1 MYPVNFV
8 FCYNGSYL
16 EKTVLVY
23 IYNIN
28 CMTLIFIVVGVVI
41 FFLVF
46 SLRVV
51 KEYDRGVIFFLGKCT
66 GVRGPGLIILVP
78 IFEQMTKV
86 ALRTITMDIPSQKII
101 TKDNVSIDIAA
112 VAYYHVVDA
121 QRSVVAIED
130 VYKAVNQISQTTV
143 RNVIGQFKLDEVL
156 SQTPEINQKI
166 KDVIDSHTEP
176 WGVEVTV
183 VEIKDITLPD
193 NMQRAM
199 AKEAEAE
206 RERRAKVVAAAGEF
220 EAAVKLGEAADIISA
235 HPVALQ
241 LRTLQTMA
249 EISVEKNS
257 TIIFP
262 AQFMTTVQEAIKM
275 IRGDGM

>member
-1 MYPVNFV
+1 
-8 FCYNGSYL
+8 
-16 EKTVLVY
+16 
-23 IYNIN
+23 
-28 CMTLIFIVVGVVI
+28 MTYVIVAAVIILII
-41 FFLVF
+41 LAQ
-46 SLRVV
+46 SLKVV

-78 IFEQMTKV
+78 IFERMTKV
-86 ALRTITMDIPSQKII
+86 TLRTITMNIPSQKII

-112 VAYYHVVDA
+112 VAYYHIVDP
-121 QRSVVAIED
+121 RKSVLAIENIYD
-130 VYKAVNQISQTTV
+130 AVNQISQTTV
-143 RNVIGQFKLDEVL
+143 RNVVGRFSLDQLL
-156 SQTPEINQKI
+156 SQTSDINVQI

-176 WGVEVTV
+176 WGAQVTA
-183 VEIKDITLPD
+183 VEIKDIVLPD

-206 RERRAKVVAAAGEF
+206 RERRAKIVAAEGEF
-220 EAAVKLGEAADIISA
+220 QAAEKLGQAADLIAA

-249 EISVEKNS
+249 EIATEKNS

-262 AQFMTTVQEAIKM
+262 AQFMTTVQEAIATIK
-275 IRGDGM
+275 GDMKSK

>member
-1 MYPVNFV
+1 MSLIWIAVGLVVV
-8 FCYNGSYL
+8 F
-16 EKTVLVY
+16 
-23 IYNIN
+23 
-28 CMTLIFIVVGVVI
+28 F
-41 FFLVF
+41 VF

-66 GVRGPGLIILVP
+66 GVRGPGLIILIP
-78 IFEQMTKV
+78 IFEQMTRV

-241 LRTLQTMA
+241 LHTLQTMA

-262 AQFMTTVQEAIKM
+262 AQFMTTVQDAIKM
-275 IRGDGM
+275 IQRDL

>member
-1 MYPVNFV
+1 
-8 FCYNGSYL
+8 
-16 EKTVLVY
+16 
-23 IYNIN
+23 
-28 CMTLIFIVVGVVI
+28 MTLILSLIGLI
-41 FFLVF
+41 LFFLIF

-78 IFEQMTKV
+78 ILEQMTKV

-121 QRSVVAIED
+121 QKSVIAIED

-176 WGVEVTV
+176 WGVQVTV

-220 EAAVKLGEAADIISA
+220 EAAVKLGEAADIIAS

-262 AQFMTTVQEAIKM
+262 AQFMTTVQEAVKM
-275 IRGDGM
+275 IKGDSK